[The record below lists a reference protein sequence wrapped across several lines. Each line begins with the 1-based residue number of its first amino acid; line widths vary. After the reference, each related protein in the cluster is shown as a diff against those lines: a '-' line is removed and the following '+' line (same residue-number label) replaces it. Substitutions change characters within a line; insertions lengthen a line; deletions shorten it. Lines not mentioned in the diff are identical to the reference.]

1 MSLEGLQW
9 LHNIPVSFFLNFYSI
24 LNMKQI
30 VLFVLVSISCSTGFS
45 QNILSGTI
53 TNNDDNTPVEQVN
66 VYFPELEKGVSTNE
80 QGQYKVSGLPLGSY
94 IIVISS
100 IGYETYSKSLV
111 IHQGENTLDMA
122 LTPSFFEM
130 EEVVVSTPFHKLQG
144 ENVMKVEIANLKTL
158 KTSGALT
165 LSDGITEIP
174 GVESVTTGVGI
185 GKPVIRGLS
194 SNRVLVYTQGI
205 RLENQQLG
213 SEHGLG
219 LNSAG
224 MESVEVIKGPAS
236 LLYGS
241 DAMGGVLYFNPEKF
255 APTDTTDGDVNM
267 GYYSNTQGIGADAG
281 FRSSKGKLKFLL
293 RGGYTSHV
301 DYKTGD
307 GTRVTNSRFKEYDL
321 KTGLGYQS
329 THFKSELRYNYNT
342 SELGIPE
349 EIGEQT
355 TERSPE
361 LPNQEIDNHV
371 LSSKSKLFFEDSSLE
386 ATLGYIFNNRK
397 EFEDSQNEA
406 ALEMHLS
413 TLSYNV
419 QYDLPQWGNLE
430 TIIGVQGMHQ
440 TNENFGEEEFIPD
453 ATTNDIGVM
462 ATSHIHFQDDSG
474 LQLGLRFDNRN
485 ISGDVDVSSSTDSYE
500 ALDREFNS
508 FNAAIGYKFNITGST
523 IGRLN
528 LASGFRAP
536 NLAELTSDG
545 VHEGTNR
552 YEIGDPTLDNE
563 QNIQADIS
571 WEYQNKQMEF
581 FINGFYNAINDY
593 IFIGPTGEVSDDNDV
608 YVYQQEDAE
617 LYGGEIG
624 FHLHP
629 QSVEWLHLESSF
641 ETVVGKQDNGDYLP
655 LIPANSLTNTLRV
668 EFNKLGTHFRNNYAF
683 IGLKTVFKQ
692 DKVSD
697 FEDTTGGYNLLNL
710 GCGSDIDVFDK
721 KVSVKL
727 SAKNLLDKTY
737 FSHLSRLKSD
747 GIPDIGR
754 NISLSVSIPL

>member
-1 MSLEGLQW
+1 
-9 LHNIPVSFFLNFYSI
+9 
-24 LNMKQI
+24 MKQI
-30 VLFVLVSISCSTGFS
+30 VLLLMVSISCTSGFA

-53 TNNDDNTPVEQVN
+53 TNIEDNTPLEQVT

-80 QGQYKVSGLPLGSY
+80 QGQYEVGGLPIGNY
-94 IIVISS
+94 IIVIST
-100 IGYETYSKSLV
+100 IGYETYSKSITLNK
-111 IHQGENTLDMA
+111 GRNTLDMA

-144 ENVMKVEIANLKTL
+144 ENVMKVEIANLNGL
-158 KTSGALT
+158 KTSGAMT
-165 LSDGITEIP
+165 LSEGITEIA
-174 GVESVTTGVGI
+174 GVESVSTGVGI

-213 SEHGLG
+213 AEHGLG
-219 LNSAG
+219 LNSSG

-255 APTDTTDGDVNM
+255 APTNTTEGDVNL
-267 GYYSNTQGIGADAG
+267 GYHSNTQGIATDAG
-281 FRSSKGKLKFLL
+281 IRSSNGKLKFLF

-301 DYKTGD
+301 DYKTGE

-321 KTGLGYQS
+321 KTGIGYQS
-329 THFKSELRYNYNT
+329 PHFKTELRYNYNN

-349 EIGEQT
+349 EIAEQT
-355 TERSPE
+355 TERSPD

-371 LSSKSKLFFEDSSLE
+371 LSSKSKYFFENSSLE
-386 ATLGYIFNNRK
+386 ATLGYIFNNRR
-397 EFEDSQNEA
+397 EFEDSQDEA

-413 TLSYNV
+413 TFNYNL

-453 ATTNDIGVM
+453 ATTNDIGVL
-462 ATSHIHFQDDSG
+462 ATSHIHFKDESG
-474 LQLGLRFDNRN
+474 LQVGLRFDNRT
-485 ISGDVDVSSSTDSYE
+485 ISGDVDVSSSIDTYE
-500 ALDREFNS
+500 ALDRSFNS
-508 FNAAIGYKFNITGST
+508 FNAAIGYKFNLTKNS
-523 IGRLN
+523 IGRFN

-552 YEIGDPTLDNE
+552 YEIGDPNLDNE
-563 QNIQADIS
+563 QNIQADIT
-571 WEYQNKQMEF
+571 WEYQNKQIEF
-581 FINGFYNAINDY
+581 FINGFYNAVNDY
-593 IFIGPTGEVSDDNDV
+593 IFISPTGDVNDDNEV
-608 YVYQQEDAE
+608 YGYQQEDAE

-629 QSVEWLHLESSF
+629 QPLEWLHVESSF

-655 LIPANSLTNTLRV
+655 LIPANSITNTLRV
-668 EFNKLGTHFRNNYAF
+668 EFNKMGAHFKNNYAF
-683 IGLKTVFKQ
+683 IGLKSVFKQ

-697 FEDTTGGYNLLNL
+697 FEETTDGYSLLNL

-721 KVSVKL
+721 KVSVRL